1 MASVV
6 HEKVKSYYSSLETG
20 EDLQTSAA
28 CPAPS
33 RLLSPSAKTALQQ
46 VHPDVCKRFLGCGVV
61 VPEKLKGCSILDL
74 GSGSGRDCYMLSK
87 LVGED
92 GHVTG
97 IDMTSELVEASRKY
111 IQYHQELFGYA
122 KPNTVFL
129 QGYMEKLGEA
139 GIKDSSVDVI
149 VSNCVICLC
158 PDKRAVLREAYKV
171 LKEGG
176 ELYFSDMYANKVV
189 PDSFRED
196 AVLWV
201 DKWIFKN
208 MSEGHKKQC
217 DIKYASGTYRIFK
230 LPKHSIRSKALVT
243 YKGTVP
249 DCEEH
254 FAFDASYSF
263 KTNLTMDVDAEM
275 AAILQCTRFS
285 SDFTVQMTDEPDPS
299 LDSTRQVYH
308 LLNPFQL
315 ADRLGSCIKQCSKTG
330 STAACGTKTTSGN
343 CG

>member
-1 MASVV
+1 LSSFVLL
-6 HEKVKSYYSSLETG
+6 KVIFLCTLYIHYIMTIPKSYYSSLETG

-149 VSNCVICLC
+149 V
-158 PDKRAVLREAYKV
+158 Y
-171 LKEGG
+171 EGG

-299 LDSTRQVYH
+299 LDPTRQVVVIHYSI
-308 LLNPFQL
+308 LLIFLNTFYLKLLKRPKS
-315 ADRLGSCIKQCSKTG
+315 R
-330 STAACGTKTTSGN
+330 
-343 CG
+343 

>member
-1 MASVV
+1 VSRGK
-6 HEKVKSYYSSLETG
+6 HEVYYSSLETG

-149 VSNCVICLC
+149 V
-158 PDKRAVLREAYKV
+158 Y
-171 LKEGG
+171 EGG

-299 LDSTRQVYH
+299 LDPTRQVVVIHYSI
-308 LLNPFQL
+308 LLIFLNTFYLKLLKRPKS
-315 ADRLGSCIKQCSKTG
+315 R
-330 STAACGTKTTSGN
+330 
-343 CG
+343 